1 MTDKR
6 LIRTWSG
13 VFFSPLEPHA
23 NDIHPEDIAHALSL
37 LCRANGHFK
46 CFYSVA
52 QHCLA
57 CEDEAKTA
65 GLSRETRLA
74 CLLHD
79 ASEAY
84 ISDITRPVK
93 LGLPE
98 YRVIE
103 KRLQDTIYRRF
114 GIDPEDR
121 EIMQEVS
128 RIDDAML
135 YYEFLTLGGCALFD
149 EAPPKLTEPVFDFRP
164 FEHVEQQYFAT
175 LLSLYNTT
183 TEDKNDR

>member
-6 LIRTWSG
+6 MIRTYSG
-13 VFFSPLEPHA
+13 IFFSPLDP
-23 NDIHPEDIAHALSL
+23 NPEDIVPLDIAHSLSL
-37 LCRANGHFK
+37 MVRANGHLR
-46 CFYSVA
+46 CFYSVG

-57 CEDEAKTA
+57 CEEEAA
-65 GLSRETRLA
+65 AEGASRIVRLA

-93 LGLPE
+93 PGLPE
-98 YRVIE
+98 YRTIE

-114 GIDPEDR
+114 GIDPDDA
-121 EIMQEVS
+121 EIMQWVS

-135 YYEFLTLGGCALFD
+135 YYEFLALSGHALFD
-149 EAPPKLTEPVFDFRP
+149 EAPPKLTQPDFSFRP
-164 FEHVEQQYFAT
+164 FEETERLFLDRLEQ
-175 LLSLYNTT
+175 LR
-183 TEDKNDR
+183 EDR

>member
-6 LIRTWSG
+6 FIRTWSSI
-13 VFFSPLEPHA
+13 FFSPLDPLPRNIA
-23 NDIHPEDIAHALSL
+23 SVDIAHALSM
-37 LCRANGHFK
+37 LCRANGHFRS
-46 CFYSVA
+46 FYSVG

-57 CEDEAKTA
+57 CEAEAAAA
-65 GLSRETRLA
+65 GLPRETRLA

-114 GIDPEDR
+114 GVDPENEAVMR
-121 EIMQEVS
+121 EVS

-135 YYEFLTLGGCALFD
+135 YYEFLELGGFPLYD
-149 EAPPKLTEPVFDFRP
+149 SAPEKLTDPCFAFQP
-164 FEHVEQQYFAT
+164 FTETERQYLDT
-175 LLSLYNTT
+175 LNKLL
-183 TEDKNDR
+183 EDV

>member
-1 MTDKR
+1 MPDKH

-13 VFFSPLEPHA
+13 VFFSPLAPAPE
-23 NDIHPEDIAHALSL
+23 DILGEDIAHALSL

-46 CFYSVA
+46 CFYSVG

-57 CEDEAKTA
+57 CEAEADAA
-65 GLSRETRLA
+65 GLGRETRLA

-114 GIDPEDR
+114 GVDPDDE
-121 EIMQEVS
+121 EIMKQVS
-128 RIDDAML
+128 RIDDTML
-135 YYEFLTLGGCALFD
+135 YHEFLALGDCALFE
-149 EAPPKLTEPVFDFRP
+149 EAPPKLTDPEFAFRP
-164 FEHVEQQYFAT
+164 FEQVEKQYLDT
-175 LLSLYNTT
+175 LEKLLSV
-183 TEDKNDR
+183 

>member
-1 MTDKR
+1 MTNKK
-6 LIRTWSG
+6 LIRTWNG
-13 VFFSPLEPHA
+13 VFFSPLEPHTE
-23 NDIHPEDIAHALSL
+23 DILPEDIAHSLSL
-37 LCRANGHFK
+37 LCRANGHFR
-46 CFYSVA
+46 CFYSVG

-57 CEDEAKTA
+57 CEEEARCA
-65 GLSRETRLA
+65 GLSREIRLA

-114 GIDPEDR
+114 GLDPDNEEMLR
-121 EIMQEVS
+121 EVS
-128 RIDDAML
+128 RIDDTML
-135 YYEFLTLGGCALFD
+135 YYEFLALGGHALFD
-149 EAPPKLTEPVFDFRP
+149 EAPKKQSQPQFEFRP
-164 FEHVEQQYFAT
+164 FEETEQKYLAA
-175 LLSLYNTT
+175 LNELY
-183 TEDKNDR
+183 TEDK

>member
-1 MTDKR
+1 MTDKK
-6 LIRTWSG
+6 LIRTWNG

-23 NDIHPEDIAHALSL
+23 KDILPEDIAHSLSL
-37 LCRANGHFK
+37 LCRANGHFR
-46 CFYSVA
+46 CFYSVG

-57 CEDEAKTA
+57 CEEEARCG
-65 GLSRETRLA
+65 GLSREIRLA

-98 YRVIE
+98 YQEIE

-114 GIDPEDR
+114 GLDPDDEDIR
-121 EIMQEVS
+121 REVS
-128 RIDDAML
+128 RIDDTML
-135 YYEFLTLGGCALFD
+135 YYEFLTLGNHALFD
-149 EAPPKLTEPVFDFRP
+149 EAPKKLSQPRFELRP
-164 FEHVEQQYFAT
+164 FEETEQKY
-175 LLSLYNTT
+175 LEVLKGLY
-183 TEDKNDR
+183 TEDKI

>member
-1 MTDKR
+1 MTDKN

-13 VFFSPLEPHA
+13 VFFSPLSPAPENIRA
-23 NDIHPEDIAHALSL
+23 EDIAHALSL
-37 LCRANGHFK
+37 LCHANGHFS
-46 CFYSVA
+46 CFYSVG

-57 CEDEAKTA
+57 CEAEAAAA
-65 GLSRETRLA
+65 GLPRETRLA

-98 YRVIE
+98 YRIIE

-114 GIDPEDR
+114 GVDPEDDG
-121 EIMQEVS
+121 IMREVS

-135 YYEFLTLGGCALFD
+135 YHEFLALGSCALFD
-149 EAPPKLTEPVFDFRP
+149 SAPPKLTEPEFRFVP
-164 FEHVEQQYFAT
+164 FEQTEKDY
-175 LLSLYNTT
+175 LEKLRSLY
-183 TEDKNDR
+183 TEEKNDR

>member
-6 LIRTWSG
+6 LIRTWTG
-13 VFFSPLEPHA
+13 VFFSPLEPHPE
-23 NDIHPEDIAHALSL
+23 DIRAEDIAHALSL
-37 LCRANGHFK
+37 LCRANGHFS
-46 CFYSVA
+46 CFYSVG

-57 CEDEAKTA
+57 CEAEAAAA
-65 GLSRETRLA
+65 GLPRATRLA

-114 GIDPEDR
+114 GIDPDDT
-121 EIMQEVS
+121 EVMS
-128 RIDDAML
+128 EVGRIDDTML
-135 YYEFLTLGGCALFD
+135 YHEFLALGGCALFD
-149 EAPPKLTEPVFDFRP
+149 QAPLKITEPEFSFRDFKD
-164 FEHVEQQYFAT
+164 VEQQYLET
-175 LLSLYNTT
+175 LNALYNT
-183 TEDKNDR
+183 EDK

>member
-1 MTDKR
+1 M
-6 LIRTWSG
+6 IRTWSG
-13 VFFSPLEPHA
+13 VFFSPLEPHSD
-23 NDIHPEDIAHALSL
+23 DIRPEDIAHALSL

-46 CFYSVA
+46 CFYSVG

-57 CEDEAKTA
+57 CEAEAQAA
-65 GLSRETRLA
+65 GLPRKVRLA

-114 GIDPEDR
+114 GIDPDER
-121 EIMQEVS
+121 SIMQEVS
-128 RIDDAML
+128 RIDDTML
-135 YYEFLTLGGCALFD
+135 YHEFLALGGCALFD
-149 EAPPKLTEPVFDFRP
+149 EVPPKLTEPVFDFRP
-164 FEHVEQQYFAT
+164 FEQVEKQYLET
-175 LLSLYNTT
+175 LFSLYNTT
-183 TEDKNDR
+183 EDNK

>member
-1 MTDKR
+1 MTDKS
-6 LIRTWSG
+6 LIRTYSG
-13 VFFSPLEPHA
+13 IFFSPLMPSPD
-23 NDIHPEDIAHALSL
+23 DISLADIAHALSL
-37 LCRANGHFK
+37 LCRANGHFR
-46 CFYSVA
+46 CFYSVG

-57 CEDEAKTA
+57 CEAEAHAA
-65 GLSRETRLA
+65 GLPRETRLA

-114 GIDPEDR
+114 GIDPENS
-121 EIMQEVS
+121 EIMREVS

-135 YYEFLTLGGCALFD
+135 YYEFLALGGHALYY
-149 EAPPKLTEPVFDFRP
+149 EAPAKVTQPEFEFRP
-164 FEHVEQQYFAT
+164 FEE
-175 LLSLYNTT
+175 
-183 TEDKNDR
+183 TEKHYMTVFNNLFTEELR

>member
-6 LIRTWSG
+6 LIRTYSG
-13 VFFSPLEPHA
+13 IFFSPLDPHPQ
-23 NDIHPEDIAHALSL
+23 DIAPADIAHSLSL
-37 LCRANGHFK
+37 MVRANGHFR
-46 CFYSVA
+46 CFYSVG

-57 CEDEAKTA
+57 CEEEAA
-65 GLSRETRLA
+65 AQGASNRIRLA

-98 YRVIE
+98 YRAIE

-114 GIDPEDR
+114 GIDPDDE
-121 EIMQEVS
+121 EIMQCVS

-135 YYEFLTLGGCALFD
+135 YYEFLALSGHALFD
-149 EAPPKLTEPVFDFRP
+149 EPPKKLTQPDFSFRP
-164 FEHVEQQYFAT
+164 FEET
-175 LLSLYNTT
+175 ERLYLEKLEYLR
-183 TEDKNDR
+183 EDKS

>member
-13 VFFSPLEPHA
+13 VFFSPLEPHPE
-23 NDIHPEDIAHALSL
+23 DIRPEDIAHALSL

-46 CFYSVA
+46 CFYSVG

-57 CEDEAKTA
+57 CEAEARAA
-65 GLSRETRLA
+65 GLPRSVRLA

-114 GIDPEDR
+114 GIDPEDSAV
-121 EIMQEVS
+121 MSEVS
-128 RIDDAML
+128 RIDDTML
-135 YYEFLTLGGCALFD
+135 YHEFLALGGCALFD
-149 EAPPKLTEPVFDFRP
+149 EAPPKLTDPEFTFRP
-164 FEHVEQQYFAT
+164 FDEVERQYMET
-175 LLSLYNTT
+175 LMDLIKS
-183 TEDKNDR
+183 EE

>member
-13 VFFSPLEPHA
+13 VFFSPLEPHPE
-23 NDIHPEDIAHALSL
+23 DIRPEDIAHALSL

-46 CFYSVA
+46 CFYSVG

-57 CEDEAKTA
+57 CEAEARAA
-65 GLSRETRLA
+65 GLPRSVRLA

-114 GIDPEDR
+114 GIDPEDSAV
-121 EIMQEVS
+121 MSEVS
-128 RIDDAML
+128 RIDDTML
-135 YYEFLTLGGCALFD
+135 YHEFLALGGCALFD
-149 EAPPKLTEPVFDFRP
+149 EAPPKLTAPEFTFRP
-164 FEHVEQQYFAT
+164 FDEVERQYMET
-175 LLSLYNTT
+175 LMDLIKS
-183 TEDKNDR
+183 EE

>member
-6 LIRTWSG
+6 LIRTWTG
-13 VFFSPLEPHA
+13 VFFSPLEPRPE
-23 NDIHPEDIAHALSL
+23 DIRAEDIAHALSL
-37 LCRANGHFK
+37 LCRANGHFS
-46 CFYSVA
+46 CFYSVG

-57 CEDEAKTA
+57 CEAEAAAA
-65 GLSRETRLA
+65 GLPRATRLA

-114 GIDPEDR
+114 GIDPDDTAV
-121 EIMQEVS
+121 MSEVG
-128 RIDDAML
+128 RIDDTML
-135 YYEFLTLGGCALFD
+135 YHEFLALGGCALFD
-149 EAPPKLTEPVFDFRP
+149 QAPLKITEPEFTFRDFKD
-164 FEHVEQQYFAT
+164 VEQQYLET
-175 LLSLYNTT
+175 LNALYNT
-183 TEDKNDR
+183 EDK

>member
-6 LIRTWSG
+6 FIRTWSG
-13 VFFSPLEPHA
+13 IFFSPLEPL
-23 NDIHPEDIAHALSL
+23 PENIVPADIAHALSM
-37 LCRANGHFK
+37 LCRANGHFRS
-46 CFYSVA
+46 FYSVG

-57 CEDEAKTA
+57 CEAEAAAA
-65 GLSRETRLA
+65 GLPRETRLA

-114 GIDPEDR
+114 GIDPENQAIMR
-121 EIMQEVS
+121 EVT

-135 YYEFLTLGGCALFD
+135 YHEFLALGGFPLY
-149 EAPPKLTEPVFDFRP
+149 ESAPAKITEPRFDFQP
-164 FEHVEQQYFAT
+164 FAETERQYLDALNK
-175 LLSLYNTT
+175 LL
-183 TEDKNDR
+183 EDV

>member
-13 VFFSPLEPHA
+13 VFFSPLDPHPE
-23 NDIHPEDIAHALSL
+23 DILPEDIAHALSL
-37 LCRANGHFK
+37 LCRANGHFS
-46 CFYSVA
+46 CFYSVG

-57 CEDEAKTA
+57 CEGEAA
-65 GLSRETRLA
+65 AGGLSREVRLA

-79 ASEAY
+79 ASEAF

-98 YRVIE
+98 YRIIE

-114 GIDPEDR
+114 GIDPEDGR
-121 EIMQEVS
+121 IMSEVG

-135 YYEFLTLGGCALFD
+135 YHEFLALGGCALFD
-149 EAPPKLTEPVFDFRP
+149 EAPPKLTEPEFCFRP
-164 FEHVEQQYFAT
+164 FEEVERQYLET
-175 LLSLYNTT
+175 LKSLYNNM
-183 TEDKNDR
+183 EDK

>member
-1 MTDKR
+1 MTDKSM
-6 LIRTWSG
+6 IRTFSG
-13 VFFSPLEPHA
+13 IFFSPLSPSPE
-23 NDIHPEDIAHALSL
+23 DIAPVDIAHALSL
-37 LCRANGHFK
+37 LCRANGHFRS
-46 CFYSVA
+46 FYSVG
-52 QHCLA
+52 QHCLSCEREA
-57 CEDEAKTA
+57 CAA
-65 GLSRETRLA
+65 GLPRETRLA

-114 GIDPEDR
+114 GIDPADDTVMR
-121 EIMQEVS
+121 EVA

-135 YYEFLTLGGCALFD
+135 YHEFLTQTGYPLYD
-149 EAPPKLTEPVFDFRP
+149 SAPEILTTPDFGFVP
-164 FEHVEQQYFAT
+164 FEETEKQYMRT
-175 LLSLYNTT
+175 LNELYMEETT
-183 TEDKNDR
+183 

>member
-13 VFFSPLEPHA
+13 VFFSPLEPHPE
-23 NDIHPEDIAHALSL
+23 DICPEDIAHALSL

-46 CFYSVA
+46 CFYSVG

-57 CEDEAKTA
+57 CEAEARAA
-65 GLSRETRLA
+65 GLPRSVRLA

-114 GIDPEDR
+114 GIDPEDSAV
-121 EIMQEVS
+121 MSEVS
-128 RIDDAML
+128 RIDDTML
-135 YYEFLTLGGCALFD
+135 YHEFLALGGCALFD
-149 EAPPKLTEPVFDFRP
+149 EAPPKLTDPEFTFRP
-164 FEHVEQQYFAT
+164 FDEVERQYMET
-175 LLSLYNTT
+175 LMDLIKS
-183 TEDKNDR
+183 EE

>member
-6 LIRTWSG
+6 LIRTYSG
-13 VFFSPLEPHA
+13 IFFSPLEPSPE
-23 NDIHPEDIAHALSL
+23 DIAPEDIAHALSL
-37 LCRANGHFK
+37 LCRANGHFR
-46 CFYSVA
+46 CFYSVG

-57 CEDEAKTA
+57 CEAEARAA
-65 GLSRETRLA
+65 GLPVKTRLA

-93 LGLPE
+93 LGLTE

-114 GIDPEDR
+114 GVDPEDGA
-121 EIMQEVS
+121 IMREVS

-135 YYEFLTLGGCALFD
+135 YHEFLALGGHALYD
-149 EAPPKLTEPVFDFRP
+149 EAPAILTRPAFEFIP
-164 FEHVEQQYFAT
+164 FEETERQYMIVFNE
-175 LLSLYNTT
+175 LF
-183 TEDKNDR
+183 TEETK

>member
-6 LIRTWSG
+6 LIRTWTG
-13 VFFSPLEPHA
+13 VFFSPLEPHPE
-23 NDIHPEDIAHALSL
+23 DIRAEDIAHALSL
-37 LCRANGHFK
+37 LCRANGHFS
-46 CFYSVA
+46 CFYSVG

-57 CEDEAKTA
+57 CEAEASAA
-65 GLSRETRLA
+65 GLPRATRLA

-114 GIDPEDR
+114 GIDPDDTAV
-121 EIMQEVS
+121 MPEVS
-128 RIDDAML
+128 RIDDTML
-135 YYEFLTLGGCALFD
+135 YHEFLALGGCALFD
-149 EAPPKLTEPVFDFRP
+149 QAPLKITEPEFTFRDFKD
-164 FEHVEQQYFAT
+164 VEQQYLET
-175 LLSLYNTT
+175 LNALYNT
-183 TEDKNDR
+183 EDK

>member
-13 VFFSPLEPHA
+13 VFFSPLEPHPE
-23 NDIHPEDIAHALSL
+23 DICPEDIAHALSL
-37 LCRANGHFK
+37 LCRANGHFR
-46 CFYSVA
+46 CFYSVG

-57 CEDEAKTA
+57 CEAEAHAA
-65 GLSRETRLA
+65 GLPRSVRIA

-114 GIDPEDR
+114 GIDPEDSAV
-121 EIMQEVS
+121 MSEVS
-128 RIDDAML
+128 RIDDTML
-135 YYEFLTLGGCALFD
+135 YHEFLALGGCALFD
-149 EAPPKLTEPVFDFRP
+149 EAPPKITDPEFAFRP
-164 FEHVEQQYFAT
+164 VDEVEVQYLKT
-175 LLSLYNTT
+175 LRELLNS
-183 TEDKNDR
+183 EEQ